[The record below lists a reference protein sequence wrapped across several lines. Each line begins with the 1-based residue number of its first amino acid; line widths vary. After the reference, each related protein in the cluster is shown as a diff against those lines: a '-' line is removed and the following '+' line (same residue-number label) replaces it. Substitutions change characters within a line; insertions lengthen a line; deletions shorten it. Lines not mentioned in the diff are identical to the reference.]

1 MQKLPGDDKLERAII
16 SAAFV
21 DPDFVFTEA
30 PLERKAFRH
39 SDHAA
44 IWDAMLTL
52 WQAKENVTPMTVESE
67 LSRAGVRGIELGHL
81 SKFLVEYES
90 PYSARALHKRLL
102 DLQKRRELARA
113 AMLTMKQAYDETI
126 PIDEIVANVETSI
139 EETTESSDI
148 VDGGMLMDGI
158 ITAAH
163 NPTDGGRERLF
174 TGIGGIDSTMLGL
187 EAGRFWVGAAVPNT
201 GKSMFTMAIARGV
214 MSQKIPCGVL
224 YIHPEQG
231 DIELSNVMLSSGTEN
246 MRPARVKLAQL
257 TDEMRAEYAR
267 MLVNKDP
274 RTAKQIFG
282 EGFRLSHFTAP
293 LTENESAQ
301 LRGSRA
307 ALRWPIKYLD
317 PKAYNIFIIRQKIRA
332 MRTWLTRQYGEDAF
346 LLVVLDGM
354 HLLSGAGEKSRVQEL
369 TTITREL
376 KISAA
381 NDVKPGC
388 IIANHQLNYQF
399 YQGDMSVQS
408 NRKYNLR
415 GLRDSG
421 TIGQDADVVYF
432 IDRQTVFSQ
441 EKASNPAPLPLWD
454 PFSIFVKKN
463 RQTAQLFSS
472 KFEINT
478 ATLAVRDKEE
488 PWR

>member
-1 MQKLPGDDKLERAII
+1 
-16 SAAFV
+16 
-21 DPDFVFTEA
+21 
-30 PLERKAFRH
+30 
-39 SDHAA
+39 
-44 IWDAMLTL
+44 
-52 WQAKENVTPMTVESE
+52 
-67 LSRAGVRGIELGHL
+67 
-81 SKFLVEYES
+81 
-90 PYSARALHKRLL
+90 
-102 DLQKRRELARA
+102 
-113 AMLTMKQAYDETI
+113 
-126 PIDEIVANVETSI
+126 
-139 EETTESSDI
+139 
-148 VDGGMLMDGI
+148 
-158 ITAAH
+158 
-163 NPTDGGRERLF
+163 
-174 TGIGGIDSTMLGL
+174 
-187 EAGRFWVGAAVPNT
+187 
-201 GKSMFTMAIARGV
+201 
-214 MSQKIPCGVL
+214 
-224 YIHPEQG
+224 
-231 DIELSNVMLSSGTEN
+231 
-246 MRPARVKLAQL
+246 
-257 TDEMRAEYAR
+257 
-267 MLVNKDP
+267 
-274 RTAKQIFG
+274 
-282 EGFRLSHFTAP
+282 
-293 LTENESAQ
+293 
-301 LRGSRA
+301 
-307 ALRWPIKYLD
+307 
-317 PKAYNIFIIRQKIRA
+317 